1 MVTTVTYL
9 DIPEAGR
16 QGHRHVSEAIL
27 KVVALS
33 NVVEIVSEDDSGPL
47 HLCLGHHTRL
57 NPPSNE
63 DVTMIGAFLVNTG
76 ALDGILG

>member
-1 MVTTVTYL
+1 M
-9 DIPEAGR
+9 
-16 QGHRHVSEAIL
+16 
-27 KVVALS
+27 VALS